1 MGSCKNDN
9 ELIKCYINPMQ
20 DRGPKRPSLAVSALY
35 TSANGGIR
43 PPNFLTFSFNPFVIL
58 V

>member
-43 PPNFLTFSFNPFVIL
+43 PLNFLTFSFNPFVIL